1 MGRHGAV
8 GEEPGR
14 VERHDGPAPAPCSQ
28 VVPSGGEVRP
38 VGVGADVEF
47 GGQDG

>member
-8 GEEPGR
+8 GEEPGP

-28 VVPSGGEVRP
+28 VVPSAAVSDAW
-38 VGVGADVEF
+38 V
-47 GGQDG
+47 